1 MTFSKHPCPR
11 LVQLAGVLALVSS
24 ICPVLASENTAV
36 DVWAVGD
43 YLRVSP
49 VSGEVI
55 LTSKTKVH
63 ADYPTGSLKN
73 NNLIWDSATNTVTL
87 SAARNEFVAF
97 QVILGTNRPVSGVDL
112 QMSEL
117 QHPSGAKLDGKSLQ
131 ILKQWYTQVRR
142 PSLGYEASSLGAGW
156 YPDALMPKR
165 RSSLFP
171 AFPFSIPDLYNGIA
185 NQTAQGIWIDI
196 YVPFERSDAPPGR
209 YEGEI
214 LVKWEGGNQ
223 RLKVQL
229 QVWDFALP
237 HESHLPGDFWNGSMR
252 GMPLSEELAYYQM
265 ARRHRFLPLVYAY
278 RPDLTIENG
287 NVKIDWAAYDSRVGP
302 YLDGSAFTEKH
313 GYWGPGTGQPLHHVM
328 LPFNVDSA
336 KHPGGAWPISV
347 PEEGRTAE
355 YESVWKEVGRQFREH
370 FDSKPAWQ
378 RTEKVAF
385 LNGLDESYFESAY
398 EEMLYYGKL
407 LHDGMGRDWF
417 LYRIDGGYSKEAMEK
432 LSREIDLWV
441 CHTVSFDLPTV
452 KHFQRKGLEVWFYGP
467 MIYEQRRNSG
477 CGSNTFLDL
486 DLNVNRAIGWIGWK
500 YKTGWVEWEVDGN
513 AFSMWYDAENFKDEK
528 RYDNGSG
535 QLIYRGAV
543 MHYNQPIASIRLKST
558 RRGLQDHEY
567 FWLLSQLSGAD
578 KDADQLVNSV
588 IYKNPFGE
596 SAMLDTE
603 IWKNDPTEWEKVRLA
618 VGKKIAELI
627 H

>member
-1 MTFSKHPCPR
+1 
-11 LVQLAGVLALVSS
+11 VGVLVLVSS
-24 ICPVLASENTAV
+24 LCTVLASEAADV

-49 VSGEVI
+49 VNGEVI
-55 LTSKTKVH
+55 LTSNTSVH
-63 ADYPTGSLKN
+63 SDYPTGNLKD
-73 NNLIWDSATNTVTL
+73 NNLIWDSAKDTVTL
-87 SAARNEFVAF
+87 KAARNEFVAF
-97 QVILGTNRPVSGVDL
+97 QVIVETNQPVFGVDVEL
-112 QMSEL
+112 SEL
-117 QHPSGAKLDGKSLQ
+117 RHPSGAKLEGKSLQ

-165 RSSLFP
+165 RSSLLP
-171 AFPFSIPDLYNGIA
+171 AFPFSIPDLYNGIPS
-185 NQTAQGIWIDI
+185 QTAQGIWIDI
-196 YVPFERSDAPPGR
+196 YVPFDQSDAPPGL
-209 YEGEI
+209 YEGEV
-214 LVKWEGGNQ
+214 LVNWEGGSQ

-252 GMPLSEELAYYQM
+252 RMAHAEELAYYHM

-278 RPDLTIENG
+278 KPDLSIEGGDVN
-287 NVKIDWAAYDSRVGP
+287 IDWAEYDSRVGP
-302 YLDGSAFTEKH
+302 YLDGSAFTEEY
-313 GYWGPGTGQPLHHVM
+313 GYWGPGIGQPLHHVM
-328 LPFNVDSA
+328 LPFNVDSV
-336 KHPGGAWPISV
+336 KHPGGAWPIPV
-347 PEEGRTAE
+347 PEEGRTPE

-370 FDSKPAWQ
+370 FDSKPKWQ

-417 LYRIDGGYSKEAMEK
+417 LYRIDGGYSKEAMEN
-432 LSREIDLWV
+432 LSREVDLWV
-441 CHTVSFDLPTV
+441 CHTVSFDPTTV
-452 KHFQRKGLEVWFYGP
+452 RHFQQKGLKVWFYGP

-486 DLNVNRAIGWIGWK
+486 DLNINRAIGWIGWK
-500 YKTGWVEWEVDGN
+500 YKTGWVEWEFDWN
-513 AFSMWYDAENFKDEK
+513 AYSMWFDAENFKDEN
-528 RYDNGSG
+528 RYYNGSG

-543 MHYNQPIASIRLKST
+543 MNYRQPIASIRLKST

-567 FWLLSQLSGAD
+567 FWMLSQLAGGD
-578 KDADQLVNSV
+578 TDADQLVNSV

-596 SAMLDTE
+596 SAMLDIE
-603 IWKNDPTEWEKVRLA
+603 IWKNNPSEWEKVRLA
-618 VGKKIAELI
+618 VGEKIAELTDQK
-627 H
+627 